1 VITILAIEDDPAIL
15 RGLSDNLRFE
25 GYAVLT
31 ATDGETGYQLLRE
44 RKPDLIVLDLMLPR
58 MSGYELCRKLR
69 GEGVTTPILMLTAR
83 SEEPDRVLGLDLG
96 ADDYVTKPFSVRE
109 LMARIRALLR
119 RSQPVADGARS
130 LPDQLHFGGVEIDF
144 PRYEARR
151 DGKIVEMTRKE
162 FAIVRLLASRAGEVI
177 SRDELLNEV
186 WGIESYPSS
195 RTVDNHV
202 AGVRAKLERDP
213 SQPEH
218 IKTVHGVGYKFVP

>member
-1 VITILAIEDDPAIL
+1 MTTVLAIEDDPAIL
-15 RGLSDNLRFE
+15 RGLTDNLRFE
-25 GYAVLT
+25 GYTVLT
-31 ATDGETGYQLLRE
+31 AADGETGYQMQRE

-58 MSGYELCRKLR
+58 MSGYEFCRKLR
-69 GEGVTTPILMLTAR
+69 GEGIQTPILMLTAR

-119 RSQPVADGARS
+119 RSQPRAE
-130 LPDQLHFGGVEIDF
+130 LPDDLRFDDVEIDF
-144 PRYEARR
+144 LSYEARR
-151 DGKIVEMTRKE
+151 GGETIEMTRKE
-162 FAIVRLLASRAGEVI
+162 FAIVRFLASRTGEVVT
-177 SRDELLNEV
+177 RDELLNDV
-186 WGIESYPSS
+186 WGYETYPTS

-202 AGVRAKLERDP
+202 AGLRAKLERDA